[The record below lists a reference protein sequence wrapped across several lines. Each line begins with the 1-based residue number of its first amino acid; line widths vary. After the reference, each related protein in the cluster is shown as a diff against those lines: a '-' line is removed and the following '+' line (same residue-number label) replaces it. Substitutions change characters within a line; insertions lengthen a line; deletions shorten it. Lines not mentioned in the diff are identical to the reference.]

1 VGTIARALAA
11 GVLISWTSGVAA
23 AEPEWVNARVVTDA
37 SHLEPDGALV
47 IGVLLEMAPGWHIY
61 WKNPGD
67 SGLATDVQLGLPPG
81 FAAGPLL
88 WPLPIEFSQPGN
100 LIGYGYEGSV
110 LLASEV
116 RVPDRLPAQPLTV
129 KASVSWLACK
139 DVCVLGSAELEET
152 LPLDGD
158 EVAQTA
164 AAITGWRTNLP
175 EPEPSGDLPFELS
188 TTGGLDP
195 EARGGELSLW
205 LRWPSAPSG
214 VECFPEPGD
223 RLKVSNPKVQ
233 TRGSLSRID
242 VELTRVGS
250 GADAAE
256 YLPSLVVFNDES
268 GARRGVEINVP
279 INN

>member
-1 VGTIARALAA
+1 VKSIVRLLFAA
-11 GVLISWTSGVAA
+11 GMAA
-23 AEPEWVNARVVTDA
+23 CVGNAVGAETGQVRARIVTDA
-37 SHLEPDGALV
+37 RRLDPGGQLTL
-47 IGVLLEMAPGWHIY
+47 GVLLEMIPGWHVY

-67 SGLATDVQLGLPPG
+67 SGLATDVQLELPQG
-81 FAAGPLL
+81 FVAGPMR
-88 WPLPIEFSQPGN
+88 WPLPIEFSQPGD
-100 LIGYGYEGSV
+100 LVGYGYEGSV

-116 RVPDRLPAQPLTV
+116 TVPDRLPAKPLTV

-139 DVCVLGSAELEET
+139 DECVLGSAELEET
-152 LPLDGD
+152 LPLDGGA
-158 EVAQTA
+158 VAQTA
-164 AAITGWRTNLP
+164 AAITGWRANLP
-175 EPEPSGDLPFELS
+175 EAEPNGGLPFELS

-195 EARGGELSLW
+195 EARVGELSLW

-214 VECFPEPGD
+214 VEWFPEPGA
-223 RLKVSNPKVQ
+223 RLRVSNPKVQ